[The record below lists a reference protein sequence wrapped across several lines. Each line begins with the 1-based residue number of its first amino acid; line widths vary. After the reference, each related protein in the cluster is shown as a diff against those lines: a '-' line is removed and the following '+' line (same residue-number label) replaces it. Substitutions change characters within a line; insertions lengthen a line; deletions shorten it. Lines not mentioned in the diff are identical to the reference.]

1 MNIKELSEAEKNK
14 AIAEILDKGLVSPVC
29 RLKTV
34 WNFFRFCSLKWIFFD
49 MGDCIFLGLLIA
61 FTGWIIL
68 LQTDEKFIFCVLFGI
83 SPFVYMATYL
93 LTSWKEYQ
101 QQMYEMKMVCLYS
114 LYQVIAL
121 RMLYFSVLNLI
132 LNSAILAIIKEFHIM
147 KIDFWRMLGISFSS
161 IFIYG
166 IIILS
171 FKFKG
176 KRWLSYTAPP
186 FLWIAFNAVIYT
198 LWSKHIERVIMNM
211 SSWILYSITVILS
224 LIYLVSL
231 YIYVMTE
238 KKGDKSY
245 AISK

>member
-1 MNIKELSEAEKNK
+1 MNIRELSKADKNK
-14 AIAEILDKGLVSPVC
+14 AITEILDKGLVSPVY
-29 RLKTV
+29 RLKKV
-34 WNFFRFCSLKWIFFD
+34 WDFFCVCSPKWIFFD

-68 LQTDEKFIFCVLFGI
+68 LQTDEKFICCVLFGI

-114 LYQVIAL
+114 LYQVTAL

-147 KIDFWRMLGISFSS
+147 KIEFWRMLGISFSS

-166 IIILS
+166 IIVLT

-176 KRWLSYTAPP
+176 NPWLSYTAPP
-186 FLWIAFNAVIYT
+186 FLWIVFNTVIYT
-198 LWSKHIERVIMNM
+198 LWNKYIERVIMNM
-211 SSWILYSITVILS
+211 SSWIVYFITVILS

-231 YIYVMTE
+231 YIYMMTE
-238 KKGDKSY
+238 TKGDKTY

>member
-1 MNIKELSEAEKNK
+1 MNMKELSKAEKDK

-29 RLKTV
+29 RLKKIWV
-34 WNFFRFCSLKWIFFD
+34 FLGFCSPKWIFFD

-68 LQTDEKFIFCVLFGI
+68 LQADEKFICCVLFGI
-83 SPFVYMATYL
+83 SPFVYMAAYL
-93 LTSWKEYQ
+93 LSSWKEYQ

-114 LYQVIAL
+114 VYQVTAL

-132 LNSAILAIIKEFHIM
+132 SNSAILVIIEESHIT

-166 IIILS
+166 IFILV

-176 KRWLSYTAPP
+176 KRRLSYVTPP
-186 FLWIAFNAVIYT
+186 FLWIALNTVIYA
-198 LWSKHIERVIMNM
+198 LWNRYIERVIMNM
-211 SSWILYSITVILS
+211 SVWIVYAITVILL
-224 LIYLVSL
+224 LIYIVSL
-231 YIYVMTE
+231 YIFMITGA
-238 KKGDKSY
+238 KGDKTY
-245 AISK
+245 AVSK